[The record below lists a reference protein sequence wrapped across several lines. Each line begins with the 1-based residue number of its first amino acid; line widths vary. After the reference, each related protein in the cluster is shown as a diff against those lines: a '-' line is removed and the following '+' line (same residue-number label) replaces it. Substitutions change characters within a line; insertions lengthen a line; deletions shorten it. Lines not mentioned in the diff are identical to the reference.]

1 MIIQYVSFLLLVLTC
16 SLCLGSGSDKHL
28 QYFSSFTFGETFW
41 KSEHLITDYVILSED
56 PKANLPDSF
65 TICNSLLVKFVSTN
79 YDVVGMLKH
88 DGSPWFSLELG
99 TMQRNYEQMS
109 ETLLIFY
116 ENPATGSSGISQFTS
131 VHIPIVPHSWYHV
144 CMGLDTVSG
153 LLRIVV
159 NGILVVNEVKDYF
172 RNTKSWKPRSI
183 ENKILLFKAHKNG
196 FWSQQKSAFSNL
208 NIFGSMITVEDMEK
222 RTSGGDTCAFP
233 GDYLRYKQPCNTAMI
248 CTYLF

>member
-1 MIIQYVSFLLLVLTC
+1 MLIC

-56 PKANLPDSF
+56 PKAKLPDSF

-79 YDVVGMLKH
+79 YDVVGMLKY

-116 ENPATGSSGISQFTS
+116 ENPATGSSGISQFT
-131 VHIPIVPHSWYHV
+131 
-144 CMGLDTVSG
+144 M
-153 LLRIVV
+153 
-159 NGILVVNEVKDYF
+159 
-172 RNTKSWKPRSI
+172 SI
-183 ENKILLFKAHKNG
+183 SPLSPTPG
-196 FWSQQKSAFSNL
+196 TMSAWVWTL
-208 NIFGSMITVEDMEK
+208 CQG
-222 RTSGGDTCAFP
+222 C
-233 GDYLRYKQPCNTAMI
+233 
-248 CTYLF
+248 